1 MRKQTAALVIIG
13 ILGFGVAGCNTTQS
27 TLIGA
32 GVGTAAGAA
41 ATGNV
46 GGAVAGGA
54 VGAGSGYLLCK
65 TGTTC

>member
-1 MRKQTAALVIIG
+1 MRKQTVALVIIG
-13 ILGFGVAGCNTTQS
+13 TLSFGVAGCNTTQS
-27 TLIGA
+27 TLVGA
-32 GVGTAAGAA
+32 GIGTAAGAA

-54 VGAGSGYLLCK
+54 AGAGTGYLLCK